1 MVVVTVKRHYV
12 PLKVSDATLCHES
25 MLVFTIHGH
34 NSHSL
39 FVVLGSGDNLV
50 HGFRFDISML
60 LKL

>member
-1 MVVVTVKRHYV
+1 MHYV
-12 PLKVSDATLCHES
+12 PLTVADATLCHES

-50 HGFRFDISML
+50 HSFRFEISML